1 MSKKSI
7 ALLATAI
14 ALIGGDILVSTT
26 DTGIFGTGLPND
38 LFPIIDCGPGND
50 RFNASGEILSCEARL

>member
-7 ALLATAI
+7 ACLATAI
-14 ALIGGDILVSTT
+14 ALVGDDILVSTT

-38 LFPIIDCGPGND
+38 LPSIIDCGLGND
-50 RFNASGEILSCEARL
+50 RFNAFGIIRSCEARL